1 MSSAANSLQD
11 FLTRLRPRLNC
22 FAVAFL
28 STERQL
34 FLFDCQEHEQA
45 DYIKQLIRRSGDSFL
60 EMCRDQNGPVVR
72 NRVRDGQAHSA
83 DDQAADAH
91 DGQHVC
97 RFLIAP
103 LFDQS
108 DNVAGAFVMCN
119 LPSAP
124 EFVDADVATATR
136 VVRTLSKS
144 ISAPRDPL
152 TKLLTREGFEHR
164 VHRYLEANPE
174 CDPPLLLYGNIDQL
188 HVINDVWGFPAGD
201 RAIALVAKQLRATA
215 ATMSGAVCRI
225 SGDRF
230 AVFLPRGTLDSSREH
245 VDKLNKAIVA
255 LRFTCGGQMVPLT
268 LSWGAA
274 LLRTEDRNV
283 SHGLAAAESA
293 CRGAKENNHSRMAV
307 YVENEETAIR
317 RRGDLTMMEQLRDAM
332 AEERFEVYGQPVMS
346 LQHGEDTRRYEML
359 VRLLDQDDNLVM
371 PRDFMSQATR
381 LRMLAQLD
389 RHVIAFVLQR
399 LRTAVTQQGFK
410 PLQVSFNLSGS
421 TVSAPDFSDWLYNL
435 VSKSGVPGDWVW
447 FELSET
453 AAVENL
459 QSVQA
464 LIARMAVLGCKFA
477 LDDFGTGVNSLAYL
491 KALKLS
497 MIKIDGSFV
506 RDLLENERSEALVRG
521 IAQLAKSLGI
531 ETVAEYVESPSICM
545 KLIDLGVHFGQGY
558 ALGKPVALDRILDPL
573 RSLAL
578 AS

>member
-1 MSSAANSLQD
+1 M
-11 FLTRLRPRLNC
+11 
-22 FAVAFL
+22 

-34 FLFDCQEHEQA
+34 FLFECQEHEQA

-60 EMCRDQNGPVVR
+60 QMCRDQNGPVIR
-72 NRVRDGQAHSA
+72 NRVRDSQSHGQSHEPHDAAHESN
-83 DDQAADAH
+83 
-91 DGQHVC
+91 DGNHVC
-97 RFLIAP
+97 RFLVAP
-103 LFDQS
+103 LFDQA

-124 EFVDADVATATR
+124 EFGDADVATATR

-144 ISAPRDPL
+144 ISTPRDPL

-164 VHRYLEANPE
+164 VQRYLEANPE
-174 CDPPLLLYGNIDQL
+174 CEPPLLLYGNIDQL
-188 HVINDVWGFPAGD
+188 HVVNDLWGFQSGD
-201 RAIALVAKQLRATA
+201 RAIALVAKQLRATT
-215 ATMSGAVCRI
+215 ATMGGAVCRI

-230 AVFLPRGTLDSSREH
+230 GVFLPTATLDDSRAQ

-293 CRGAKENNHSRMAV
+293 CRGAKQNAHSRMAV

-317 RRGDLTMMEQLRDAM
+317 RRADLGMMSQLRDAL

-346 LQHGEDTRRYEML
+346 LQLGEDTRRYEML
-359 VRLLDQDDNLVM
+359 VRLLDEDDKLIM

-389 RHVIAFVLQR
+389 RHVIAYVLQK
-399 LRTAVTQQGFK
+399 LRTAISQPGFK
-410 PLQVSFNLSGS
+410 PLQVSFNLSS
-421 TVSAPDFSDWLYNL
+421 NTVGAPDFSDWLYNL
-435 VSKSGVPGDWVW
+435 VSKCGVPGDWVW

-459 QSVQA
+459 QTVQA
-464 LIARMAVLGCKFA
+464 LIARMGILGCKFA

-521 IAQLAKSLGI
+521 IAQLAKSLDI

-558 ALGKPVALDRILDPL
+558 ALGKPVSLERILDPL
-573 RSLAL
+573 RSIAL